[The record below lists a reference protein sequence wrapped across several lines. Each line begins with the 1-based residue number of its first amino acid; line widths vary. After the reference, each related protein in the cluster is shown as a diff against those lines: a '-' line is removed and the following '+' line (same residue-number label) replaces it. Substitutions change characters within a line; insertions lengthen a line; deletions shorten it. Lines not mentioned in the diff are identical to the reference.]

1 MSSTHSPSAND
12 TIPSLSDL
20 EKTCWQQ
27 LDQSIHAHGSAAS
40 AFRNMTVATCASRG
54 ADARIVVLRDVD
66 VAHKY
71 VWFHTDARTE
81 KVLQLEE
88 FPQAMLLFW
97 NESEQVQFR
106 LTVETRLHTD
116 DYLADEQW
124 KKVHDGSVR
133 LYMSELMPGSVQ
145 DSPYPGFPEH
155 IKDGTITTEDRSSA
169 RLNFAAIECRVLCM
183 EYLKLGKQGQT
194 RARFQYEPVSKMT
207 WLAP

>member
-1 MSSTHSPSAND
+1 MSSTNSTSTNA

-27 LDQSIHAHGSAAS
+27 LDQSIRSDNSAAAS
-40 AFRNMTVATCASRG
+40 FRNMTVATCTSRG

-66 VAHKY
+66 VQHKY
-71 VWFHTDARTE
+71 IWFHTDARTE

-88 FPQAMLLFW
+88 FPQAKLLFW
-97 NESEQVQFR
+97 DDKEQVQLR

-124 KKVHDGSVR
+124 EKVHDGSVR
-133 LYMSELMPGSVQ
+133 SYLSEPMPGSEQ
-145 DSPYPGFPEH
+145 SHPYPGFPDH
-155 IKDGTITTEDRSSA
+155 IKQGAITPDDRSAA

-183 EYLKLGKQGQT
+183 EYLKLSKQGQT
-194 RARFQYEPVSKMT
+194 RALFQYEPVSKTT

>member
-1 MSSTHSPSAND
+1 MSSTHPTSTNVTP
-12 TIPSLSDL
+12 PSLSEL

-27 LDQSIHAHGSAAS
+27 LDQSIHTHDSAAS
-40 AFRNMTVATCASRG
+40 AFRNMTVATCTSRG

-97 NESEQVQFR
+97 NEQEQTQFR

-124 KKVHDGSVR
+124 GKVHDGSVR
-133 LYMSELMPGSVQ
+133 LYLSEPMPGSVQ
-145 DSPYPGFPEH
+145 DGPYPGFPDH
-155 IKDGTITTEDRSSA
+155 IKKGDITADDRATA

-183 EYLKLGKQGQT
+183 EYLKLSKQGQT
-194 RARFQYEPVSKMT
+194 RARFQYEPVSKMV